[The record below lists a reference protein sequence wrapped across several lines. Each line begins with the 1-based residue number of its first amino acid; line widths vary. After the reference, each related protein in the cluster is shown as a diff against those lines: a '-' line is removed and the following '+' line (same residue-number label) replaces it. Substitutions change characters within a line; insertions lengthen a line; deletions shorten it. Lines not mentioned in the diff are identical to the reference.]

1 MQRGNFNS
9 AIKQHQGIMIQF
21 EGRRK
26 AMRFRTVL
34 NLAVLSLILM
44 LFLGLNPE
52 SVSAEKVLRV
62 SGDPNELGVTT
73 FNPINVELS
82 HDAMWLIYD
91 RFIERDSN
99 GKFYPGL
106 AESWEISQDGL
117 IWKLKLKT
125 GVTFHDGSSFNAEVA
140 KWFFKEMATGPSAYM
155 VAGIDRVEINDPH
168 AVTIFL
174 KNPEPNMLFNLSTS
188 FMCVPSMEAYQKYGE
203 EYGIK
208 YVIGSGP
215 YIYESWKPGDSL
227 TVVKNPKYA
236 WGPGFAK
243 NKGPAKIDKVV
254 YREIKDESTRF
265 LELKTGKLDVL
276 FSIPTMFLDKVKQD
290 SNLNVVRL
298 PGVVLF
304 HMVMNTQSEL
314 LTDPL
319 VRKGIALA
327 VDQDSITKNVFAGA
341 GQPAHTYL
349 IASLPASNVADEF
362 KIRHNLEAAK
372 KALDK
377 AGWKAGSDGIR
388 INKDGQRLELKIW
401 AKNESTYRRVAEVI
415 QAQLAKVGVDG
426 KITLL
431 DPSTIRTQ
439 LRKGEQQLVVRSY
452 SWENA
457 DILEWFLNSKRM
469 GYPNAAMWHD
479 NESDYLMQKAMTRAR
494 SMEERID
501 YFKAYHSYVL
511 TQYVWAPI
519 YLPDQIFAVNE
530 RVILP
535 DPLMENR
542 LVGATILDYDL
553 K

>member
-1 MQRGNFNS
+1 MKGKSIFKLVIFGS
-9 AIKQHQGIMIQF
+9 ALLMVMG
-21 EGRRK
+21 
-26 AMRFRTVL
+26 L
-34 NLAVLSLILM
+34 NLVFA
-44 LFLGLNPE
+44 
-52 SVSAEKVLRV
+52 SADKVLYV

-73 FNPINVELS
+73 FNPIKVELS
-82 HDAMWLIYD
+82 HDAMWLIFD
-91 RFIERDSN
+91 RFIERDPD
-99 GKFYPGL
+99 GKYYPGL
-106 AESWEISQDGL
+106 AESWDISEDGL
-117 IWKLKLKT
+117 VWKLKLKK
-125 GVTFHDGSSFNAEVA
+125 GVKFHDGSPFNAEVA
-140 KWFFKEMATGPSAYM
+140 KWFFTEMGTGPSSYM
-155 VAGIDRVEINDPH
+155 VAGINRIEINDPH
-168 AVTIFL
+168 AITIYFN
-174 KNPEPNMLFNLSTS
+174 NPEPNMLFNMSSS
-188 FMCVPSMEAYQKYGE
+188 FMCVPSMEAYKKYGE
-203 EYGIK
+203 DYGIK

-215 YIYESWKPGDSL
+215 FKYESWKPGDSL
-227 TVVKNPKYA
+227 TVVKNSEYT
-236 WGPGFAK
+236 WGGGTAK

-265 LELKTGKLDVL
+265 LEMKTGKLDVL
-276 FSIPTMFLDKVKQD
+276 FSVPTMFLEKVEQD
-290 SNLNVVRL
+290 PKVSVVRL

-304 HMVMNTQSEL
+304 HMVMNTQSE
-314 LTDPL
+314 PL
-319 VRKGIALA
+319 NDLMVRKGIALA
-327 VDQDSITKNVFAGA
+327 VDQDSITKNVFAAA

-349 IASLPASNVADEF
+349 IASLPSSNVADEF
-362 KIRHNLEAAK
+362 KMSHNLEAANA
-372 KALDK
+372 ALDK
-377 AGWKAGSDGIR
+377 AGWKPGADGIR
-388 INKDGQRLELKIW
+388 VDKDGKRLELKLW

-415 QAQLAKVGVDG
+415 QAQLAKVGVDA

-452 SWENA
+452 NWENA

-494 SMEERID
+494 SMEERIAN
-501 YFKAYHSYVL
+501 FKEYHSYVL
-511 TQYVWAPI
+511 SQYIWAPI